1 MVKKSIPAVLGE
13 ADRFCLAVP
22 DNSKSDVYWL
32 EAARRGKRGKKYLH
46 QCERFIVANS
56 ENPAPDEHQA
66 EITRRST
73 VTNTSERLLLSIS
86 YHIPISLH
94 LASCP
99 HRCKK
104 QILIE
109 WSSTASPHRPRK
121 LRDIKKLTIQQ
132 QSTTCFLAG
141 SLQPSRGVEEDL
153 LMLNA
158 GF

>member
-13 ADRFCLAVP
+13 ADRFCLAAP

-32 EAARRGKRGKKYLH
+32 EAARRGKGKKNTSTNG
-46 QCERFIVANS
+46 ERFIVANS

-73 VTNTSERLLLSIS
+73 VTNTFEGLLLSIS
-86 YHIPISLH
+86 FHIPISLH

-104 QILIE
+104 RILIE

-121 LRDIKKLTIQQ
+121 LRDIKKADNSAAINNLFSSWIPT
-132 QSTTCFLAG
+132 AVE
-141 SLQPSRGVEEDL
+141 RGRGRPAD
-153 LMLNA
+153 A
-158 GF
+158 

>member
-13 ADRFCLAVP
+13 ADRFCLAAP

-32 EAARRGKRGKKYLH
+32 EAAKRGKKKNTSTNG
-46 QCERFIVANS
+46 ERFIVANS

-66 EITRRST
+66 EITRTST
-73 VTNTSERLLLSIS
+73 VTNTFEGLLLSIS
-86 YHIPISLH
+86 FHIPISLR

-99 HRCKK
+99 HRCEKR
-104 QILIE
+104 ILIE
-109 WSSTASPHRPRK
+109 RSSTASPHRPRK

-141 SLQPSRGVEEDL
+141 SPQPSRGVEEDL

>member
-1 MVKKSIPAVLGE
+1 MSTGWRQRGE
-13 ADRFCLAVP
+13 EREK
-22 DNSKSDVYWL
+22 NTSTN
-32 EAARRGKRGKKYLH
+32 G
-46 QCERFIVANS
+46 ERFIVANS

-73 VTNTSERLLLSIS
+73 VTNTFEGLLLSIS
-86 YHIPISLH
+86 FHIPISLH